1 MHGMFVKKH
10 ILFLLIVLVISNNI
24 AFAQLGGSKS
34 FGFLQLPSSARITAL
49 GGYTSIAQDADLAS
63 ITQNP
68 SLLNER
74 MNNIWSLNICNYFQD
89 IQYGHIATAFNVKN
103 VGMFGIGINYINYGS
118 FVLRDDIG
126 NEQGTFKAAENT
138 VNFSYSNK
146 FRQFKYGA
154 TTKFLFSTLESYR
167 STGLALDLGGSYTD
181 STTGLG
187 LSFSLLNV
195 GSQVKTYNGN
205 RESIPFEARFAV
217 SKRLKHAPFRFTV
230 TLHNLQKFDLTY
242 DDALNGSNQIDLST
256 GLAIKKDYSI
266 TDKLM
271 RHVALGT
278 ELLFSENFNLRFG
291 YNHQLRRELSIDEK
305 PGTVG
310 FSWGFGIR
318 VKKIS
323 FSYGS
328 AKYHLAANTNMF
340 SLSVNPSDFYRK
352 KKDRT

>member
-10 ILFLLIVLVISNNI
+10 FLTLITGLVIISQS
-24 AFAQLGGSKS
+24 AYAQFGGSKS
-34 FGFLQLPSSARITAL
+34 FSFLQLPSSARITAL
-49 GGYTSIAQDADLAS
+49 GGYTSIARDADLAS

-74 MNNIWSLNICNYFQD
+74 MDNVWSLNICNYFQD
-89 IQYGHIATAFNVKN
+89 IQYGHISTGFYVKN
-103 VGMFGIGINYINYGS
+103 AGMFAISTNYINYGS

-126 NEQGTFKAAENT
+126 NEQGTFKASENT
-138 VNFSYSNK
+138 LNFSYSNK
-146 FRQFKYGA
+146 YRQFRYGA
-154 TTKFLFSTLESYR
+154 TTKFLFSSLESYR
-167 STGLALDLGGSYTD
+167 STGIALDLGGSYTD
-181 STTGLG
+181 SSSGLG

-195 GSQVKTYNGN
+195 GSQVKTYTGN
-205 RESIPFEARFAV
+205 TEAIPFEARFGI
-217 SKRLKHAPFRFTV
+217 SKRLKHAPFRFTL

-242 DDALNGSNQIDLST
+242 DDALSGSNQIDLST
-256 GLAIKKDYSI
+256 GKAIKKNYSV

-291 YNHQLRRELSIDEK
+291 YNHQLRRELAIDEK

-328 AKYHLAANTNMF
+328 AKYHLAGNTNMF

>member
-1 MHGMFVKKH
+1 MHGMSVKKY
-10 ILFLLIVLVISNNI
+10 FLLSLTAMLIMSTSG
-24 AFAQLGGSKS
+24 FAQIGGSRS
-34 FGFLQLPSSARITAL
+34 FSFLQLPASAKITAL
-49 GGYTSIAQDADLAS
+49 GGYSSIALDGELPNV
-63 ITQNP
+63 TQNP

-74 MNNIWSLNICNYFQD
+74 MDNIWSLNICNYFQD
-89 IQYGHIATAFNVKN
+89 IQYGHIATAFLVKD
-103 VGMFGIGINYINYGS
+103 VGMFGIGINYINYGT
-118 FVLRDDIG
+118 FILRDDIG
-126 NEQGTFKAAENT
+126 NDLGSFKANENT
-138 VNFSYSNK
+138 INFSYSRG

-154 TTKFLFSTLESYR
+154 TTKLLFSSLESYR
-167 STGLALDLGGSYTD
+167 SSGVALDLGGSYAD
-181 STTGLG
+181 SASGLG

-195 GSQVKTYNGN
+195 GSQVKTYTGN
-205 RESIPFEARFAV
+205 REAIPFEARFAV
-217 SKRLKHAPFRFTV
+217 SKRLKHAPFRFTL

-256 GLAIKKDYSI
+256 GLAIKKKYSV

-291 YNHQLRRELSIDEK
+291 YNHQLRRELAIDEK

-318 VKKIS
+318 VKKIN

-328 AKYHLAANTNMF
+328 AKYHLAGNTNMF